1 MTERRLMAA
10 SAGGDQVVTIFSV
23 QNSGAVQGAA
33 IFTGDQQVQG
43 GRSGVMMDWLM
54 TRDRQP
60 VMLSCLQVRL
70 EASRDGQEVDPVT
83 GQTILNN
90 LGIVLGQTNQ
100 IFGGMPSGRRLDREF
115 YR

>member
-23 QNSGAVQGAA
+23 QNSGAVQGAG

-43 GRSGVMMDWLM
+43 GRSGVMMDWMM

-100 IFGGMPSGRRLDREF
+100 IFGGMPSGRRLDRGF